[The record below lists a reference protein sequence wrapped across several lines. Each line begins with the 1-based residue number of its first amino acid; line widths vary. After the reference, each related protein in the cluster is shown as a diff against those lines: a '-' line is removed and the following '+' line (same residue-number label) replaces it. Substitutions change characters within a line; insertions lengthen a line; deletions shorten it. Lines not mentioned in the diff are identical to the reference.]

1 MTAPLEGVR
10 VIELA
15 GLGPVPFA
23 GMVLAGMGA
32 DVVVVDRIGG
42 PPIPDVM
49 IGAVGRGKR
58 SVAIDL
64 KHPDGARTVLRLVE
78 GADVLVEGFRPGVAE
93 RLGLG
98 PDDCLGVNDD
108 LIYGRMTGWG
118 NSGPYAAMA
127 GHDINYIGLV
137 GALHTI
143 GDEDASIPPLNLVGD
158 YGGGA
163 MYLVAGVLAALLDR
177 ETGGGRVVEAAMVD
191 GAASLMSPFYAMYGT
206 GLWTEDRGEN
216 LLDGGAPFYTTY
228 VTGDDKQVAVGALE
242 PRFYS
247 ALLDGLGLSEDD
259 LPDRLDRSRWPE
271 LRRNLGDAFMTRTR
285 DEWEAVFAGTD
296 ACVTPVLGL
305 DEAPRHRANAERRVF
320 TDAGGFPLPVPAP
333 RFGDPVV
340 ELGKAPGPGEDTDEV
355 LGQAGLTADE
365 IDRLRRDGAVA

>member
-305 DEAPRHRANAERRVF
+305 DEAPRHPANAERRVF

-355 LGQAGLTADE
+355 LVQAGLTADE
-365 IDRLRRDGAVA
+365 IDRLRGDGAVA

>member
-305 DEAPRHRANAERRVF
+305 DEAPRHPANAERRVF

-355 LGQAGLTADE
+355 LVQAGLTADE

>member
-1 MTAPLEGVR
+1 
-10 VIELA
+10 
-15 GLGPVPFA
+15 
-23 GMVLAGMGA
+23 
-32 DVVVVDRIGG
+32 
-42 PPIPDVM
+42 M

-143 GDEDASIPPLNLVGD
+143 GDEDASIPPLNLIGD

-305 DEAPRHRANAERRVF
+305 DEAPRHPANAERRVF

>member
-305 DEAPRHRANAERRVF
+305 DEAPRHPANAERRVF